1 MKAKTLSRSR
11 AELLLAGVM
20 IARATSYLFSKL
32 ILEGMGVFNLLG
44 GRFLL
49 GFGKHFWRASSWAG
63 CFFS

>member
-49 GFGKHFWRASSWAG
+49 ALFCSRRCSSLG
-63 CFFS
+63 